1 MMKFKMLFVGMLCL
15 YLSSLTAQEPVKS
28 EPLFKYDFY
37 GYVAYDA
44 YVDTHESVITRD
56 GQFYLY
62 PKKPVFHSITN
73 ENLNENY
80 QFNMLSLQSRA
91 GVKIQ
96 GPDAFNAKTSA
107 VIEADFFG
115 TAEAY
120 KHLLRVRHAYMKFS
134 WENTTLLLGQY
145 WHPLFTP
152 ECFPLVISFGAS
164 TPYNPLNR
172 SPQIRLD
179 HKIFDDFRI
188 VLVAA
193 EHGYH
198 ASVGPEFSQRNAGI
212 PDLQAQIQFKT
223 GSVLFGLGGG
233 YHQLQ
238 PLLGT
243 GETPNREKVN
253 AFNTIV
259 FANAKFG
266 SLTIKAKSVVGQDLT
281 DMVMIGGFGRIQD
294 DILNDSTYK
303 YAALI
308 SYSNW
313 IDMDYKAFERIGF
326 GLFAGMSGNLGALD
340 KMSKPT
346 NESSLD
352 VNKRTFFDRNSDI
365 AYMFRISP
373 RVSYTIKN
381 MEFAFEYLHDR
392 AYFANSFDEYHKPK
406 TDDLTT
412 GINHRLLFSAKYTF
426 K

>member
-1 MMKFKMLFVGMLCL
+1 MKLKLLFVGMLCL
-15 YLSSLTAQEPVKS
+15 YLSSITAQEPVKS
-28 EPLFKYDFY
+28 ESIFKYDFY
-37 GYVAYDA
+37 GYVGYDA
-44 YVDTHESVITRD
+44 YVETHEAVLSRD
-56 GQFYLY
+56 GQLYLY
-62 PKKPVFHSITN
+62 PRKPIFHSITN

-80 QFNMLSLQSRA
+80 QFNMLTMQSRV

-107 VIEADFFG
+107 VIETDFFG

-152 ECFPLVISFGAS
+152 ECFPSVISFGAAV
-164 TPYNPLNR
+164 PYNPLNR

-179 HKIFDDFRI
+179 HKLFEGFKV

-198 ASVGPEFSQRNAGI
+198 ASVGPEFSQRNAGV
-212 PDLQAQIQFKT
+212 PDLQAQFHYKV
-223 GSVLFGLGGG
+223 GPVLLGLGGG

-238 PLLGT
+238 PLAGI
-243 GETPNREKVN
+243 GEEKNPAKVD
-253 AFNTIV
+253 AFNAIV

-281 DMVMIGGFGRIQD
+281 DMVMIGGFGRVQAD
-294 DILNDSTYK
+294 MANDSTFNYT
-303 YAALI
+303 ALM
-308 SYSNW
+308 SHSSW
-313 IDMDYKAFERIGF
+313 LDLDYKLFEKISV
-326 GLFAGMSGNLGALD
+326 GLFAGISGNLGASE
-340 KMSKPT
+340 KITKAANPY
-346 NESSLD
+346 
-352 VNKRTFFDRNSDI
+352 FYDRSSDI

-392 AYFANSFDEYHKPK
+392 AYFADSFDEYYKPK
-406 TDDLTT
+406 TNDLTT
-412 GINHRLLFSAKYTF
+412 GINHRFLFSAKYTF